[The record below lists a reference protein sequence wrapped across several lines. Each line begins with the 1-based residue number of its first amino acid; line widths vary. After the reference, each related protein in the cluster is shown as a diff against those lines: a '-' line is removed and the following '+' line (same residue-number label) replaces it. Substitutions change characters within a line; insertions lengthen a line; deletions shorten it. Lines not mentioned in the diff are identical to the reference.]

1 MGGIDISSGTT
12 PVQGNM
18 SGQPLKVSSDSVS
31 NIQPSVSNF
40 SSIWLLNAIVQQA
53 TGKSNMVLT
62 STSSFV
68 SVANTAL
75 GISTDTLL
83 NAISQ
88 VLSKTIF
95 SIRPYE
101 AKFKGLMKDNVTFGN
116 HVRKL
121 SIGDND
127 WETDVRYDLTDGKS
141 VDDQVVSHPKILQT
155 NFYGQNVYSR
165 HYTIFRDQL
174 NIALSS
180 EEEFQRFI
188 SMIVQN
194 CNDMIEQCHESTAR
208 MTLANFIGGKVK
220 GDINNVIHLVT
231 KYNDVAG
238 TELTTD
244 TVRQPTNFVPFIKWA
259 FGYIGYISGMLTE
272 RSLKFHIN
280 VTGKEI
286 SRHTPQNKQKLYL
299 FSEYLRDMDASVLS
313 SVYNDNYLKWADH
326 EQVNYWQS
334 IDTPDGINI
343 KASYM
348 DATGAVKLDDVGT
361 ATSNIFGVLFDE
373 EAVGITSCGQW
384 SSASRFNARGGYT
397 NFWYHFNDRYYNDFT
412 ENGIV
417 FLLD

>member
-1 MGGIDISSGTT
+1 MGA
-12 PVQGNM
+12 
-18 SGQPLKVSSDSVS
+18 SDSILS
-31 NIQPSVSNF
+31 GNPTISNF
-40 SSIWLLNAIVQQA
+40 KSSALLNQIVNQA
-53 TGKSNMVLT
+53 TGKSALGQLT
-62 STSSFV
+62 TQDFV

-75 GISTDTLL
+75 SISTDALL
-83 NAISQ
+83 NSISQ
-88 VLSKTIF
+88 TLSRTIF
-95 SIRPYE
+95 SVRPYE
-101 AKFKGLMKDNVTFGN
+101 AKFKGLMKDEQRFGN

-121 SIGDND
+121 NIGDKD
-127 WETDVRYDLTDGKS
+127 WETDKRYDLVDGQS
-141 VDDQVVSHPKILQT
+141 IDDQIVSNPEILQT

-165 HYTIFRDQL
+165 HYTVYRDQL

-188 SMIVQN
+188 TMIVQN
-194 CNDMIEQCHESTAR
+194 CSDMIEQCHESTAR

-220 GDINNVIHLVT
+220 GDVNNVIHLVT
-231 KYNDVAG
+231 KYNDIAG
-238 TELTTD
+238 TQLTTD
-244 TVRQPTNFVPFIKWA
+244 TVRQPSNFVPFIKWA
-259 FGYIGYISGMLTE
+259 FGYIGYLSGMLTE
-272 RSLKFHIN
+272 RSQKFHIN

-299 FSEYLRDMDASVLS
+299 FSEYLKDMDASVLS

-326 EQVNYWQS
+326 EQVNFWQS
-334 IDTPDGINI
+334 IDTPDGIHVS
-343 KASYM
+343 ASYM
-348 DATGAVKLDDVGT
+348 KTDGTVVTDDTGT

-373 EAVGITSCGQW
+373 EAVGITTCGQW

>member
-1 MGGIDISSGTT
+1 MSTSNKISNTE
-12 PVQGNM
+12 PV
-18 SGQPLKVSSDSVS
+18 
-31 NIQPSVSNF
+31 IANF
-40 SSIWLLNAIVQQA
+40 SSNVILQAIINQA
-53 TGKSNMVLT
+53 TGKQNISLA
-62 STSSFV
+62 STEAFV
-68 SVANTAL
+68 SVANIAL

-83 NAISQ
+83 SSISQ
-88 VLSKTIF
+88 TLSRTIF

-101 AKFKGLMKDNVTFGN
+101 AKFKGLMKDEQRFGN

-121 SIGDND
+121 NIGDND
-127 WETDVRYDLTDGKS
+127 WENDVRYDLVEGKS
-141 VDDQVVSHPKILQT
+141 IDDQIVSNPKILQT

-165 HYTIFRDQL
+165 HYTVYRDQL

-188 SMIVQN
+188 TMIVQN
-194 CNDMIEQCHESTAR
+194 CSDMIEQCHESTAR

-220 GDINNVIHLVT
+220 GDVNNVIHLVT

-244 TVRQPTNFVPFIKWA
+244 TVRQPANFVPFIKWA
-259 FGYIGYISGMLTE
+259 FGYIGYLSGMLTE
-272 RSLKFHIN
+272 RSQKFHIN
-280 VTGKEI
+280 VTEKEI
-286 SRHTPQNKQKLYL
+286 SRHTPQNRQKLYL
-299 FSEYLRDMDASVLS
+299 FSEYLKDMDASVLS

-326 EQVNYWQS
+326 EQVNFWQS
-334 IDTPDGINI
+334 IETPDGISI

-348 DATGAVKLDDVGT
+348 KPDGTVETDTTGT
-361 ATSNIFGVLFDE
+361 STSNIFGVLFDE
-373 EAVGITSCGQW
+373 EAVGITTCGQW

>member
-1 MGGIDISSGTT
+1 MNEID
-12 PVQGNM
+12 
-18 SGQPLKVSSDSVS
+18 VS
-31 NIQPSVSNF
+31 NGATSTQTTDSPLHGASKWQSFDKPTVSDFN
-40 SSIWLLNAIVQQA
+40 SAQVLNNIVNQA
-53 TGKSNMVLT
+53 TGKTDIANVPSRN
-62 STSSFV
+62 FV
-68 SVANTAL
+68 SVATTAL

-101 AKFKGLMKDNVTFGN
+101 AKFKGLMKDSITFGN

-121 SIGDND
+121 NIGDKD
-127 WETDVRYDLTDGKS
+127 WEKDYRYDLTDNAS
-141 VDDQVVSHPKILQT
+141 IDDQIVSIPNILQT
-155 NFYGQNVYSR
+155 NFYGQNIYNR

-188 SMIVQN
+188 TMIVQN
-194 CNDMIEQCHESTAR
+194 CSDIIEQCHETTAR
-208 MTLANFIGGKVK
+208 ATLANFIGGKIK
-220 GDINNVIHLVT
+220 GDVDNVIHLVT
-231 KYNDVAG
+231 KYNGVAG

-244 TVRQPTNFVPFIKWA
+244 TVRQPENFVPFIKWA
-259 FGYIGYISGMLTE
+259 FGYISYISGMLTE
-272 RSLKFHIN
+272 RSQKFHIN
-280 VTGKEI
+280 ITGKEI

-299 FSEYLRDMDASVLS
+299 FSEYLKDMDASVLS

-334 IDTPDGINI
+334 ISTPDGINVQSAYLKPDGTI
-343 KASYM
+343 EIDS
-348 DATGAVKLDDVGT
+348 DGT

-373 EAVGITSCGQW
+373 EAIGITTCGQW

-412 ENGIV
+412 ENGVV

>member
-1 MGGIDISSGTT
+1 MGA
-12 PVQGNM
+12 
-18 SGQPLKVSSDSVS
+18 SDSILRNV
-31 NIQPSVSNF
+31 PSVANF
-40 SSIWLLNAIVQQA
+40 KSATILNLIVNQA
-53 TGKSNMVLT
+53 TGKSALVPT
-62 STSSFV
+62 TTQDFV

-75 GISTDTLL
+75 NISADALL
-83 NAISQ
+83 NSISQ
-88 VLSKTIF
+88 TLSRTIF

-101 AKFKGLMKDNVTFGN
+101 AKFRGLMKDEVRFGN

-121 SIGDND
+121 NIGDKE
-127 WETDVRYDLTDGKS
+127 WENDVRYDLVDGKS
-141 VDDQVVSHPKILQT
+141 IDDQIVSNPSILQT

-165 HYTIFRDQL
+165 HYTVYRDQL

-188 SMIVQN
+188 TMIVQN
-194 CNDMIEQCHESTAR
+194 CSDMIEQCHESTAR

-220 GDINNVIHLVT
+220 GDTNNVIHLVT

-244 TVRQPTNFVPFIKWA
+244 TVRQPSNFVPFIKWA
-259 FGYIGYISGMLTE
+259 FGYIGFLSGMLTE
-272 RSLKFHIN
+272 RSQKFHIN

-286 SRHTPQNKQKLYL
+286 SRHTPQNRQKLYL
-299 FSEYLRDMDASVLS
+299 FSEYLKDMDASVLS

-326 EQVNYWQS
+326 EQVNFWQS
-334 IDTPDGINI
+334 IETPDGINVS
-343 KASYM
+343 ASYM
-348 DATGAVKLDDVGT
+348 KTDGTIEIDSVGT
-361 ATSNIFGVLFDE
+361 ATGNIFGVLFDE
-373 EAVGITSCGQW
+373 EAVGITTCGQW

>member
-1 MGGIDISSGTT
+1 MAAST
-12 PVQGNM
+12 V
-18 SGQPLKVSSDSVS
+18 LKGSE
-31 NIQPSVSNF
+31 PSVANF
-40 SSIWLLNAIVQQA
+40 NNTTILNSIINQA
-53 TGKSNMVLT
+53 TGKTNMSVCD
-62 STSSFV
+62 SKDFV
-68 SVANTAL
+68 SVANMAL
-75 GISTDTLL
+75 GISTDSLL
-83 NAISQ
+83 SAISQ
-88 VLSKTIF
+88 TLSKTIF
-95 SIRPYE
+95 SVRPYE
-101 AKFKGLMKDNVTFGN
+101 AKFKGLMKDEVRFGN

-121 SIGDND
+121 NIGDKD
-127 WETDVRYDLTDGKS
+127 WEKDVRYDLVDGQS
-141 VDDQVVSHPKILQT
+141 IDDQIVSNPTILQT

-165 HYTIFRDQL
+165 HYTVYRDQL

-188 SMIVQN
+188 TMIVQN
-194 CNDMIEQCHESTAR
+194 CSDMIEQCHESTAR

-220 GDINNVIHLVT
+220 GDVNNVIHLVT

-244 TVRQPTNFVPFIKWA
+244 TVRQPANFVPFIKWT
-259 FGYIGYISGMLTE
+259 FGYIGYLSGMLTE
-272 RSLKFHIN
+272 RSQKFHIN

-286 SRHTPQNKQKLYL
+286 SRHTPQNRQKLYL
-299 FSEYLRDMDASVLS
+299 FSEYLKDMDASVLS

-326 EQVNYWQS
+326 EQVNFWQS
-334 IDTPDGINI
+334 IDTPDGINL
-343 KASYM
+343 KCSYM
-348 DATGAVKLDDVGT
+348 GLDGSIAYDNAGT

-373 EAVGITSCGQW
+373 EAVGITTCGQW

>member
-1 MGGIDISSGTT
+1 MGADLLIKNDKPTVANFSGT
-12 PVQGNM
+12 G
-18 SGQPLKVSSDSVS
+18 
-31 NIQPSVSNF
+31 I
-40 SSIWLLNAIVQQA
+40 LNAIIKQA
-53 TGKSNMVLT
+53 IGASNITTTTT
-62 STSSFV
+62 SGFMSI
-68 SVANTAL
+68 ANIAL
-75 GISTDTLL
+75 GISPDNLL

-88 VLSKTIF
+88 TLSRTIF

-101 AKFKGLMKDNVTFGN
+101 AKFKGLMKDEQRFGN

-121 SIGDND
+121 NIGDKE
-127 WETDVRYDLTDGKS
+127 WETDVRYDLVDGQS
-141 VDDQVVSHPKILQT
+141 IDDQIVSNPTILQT

-165 HYTIFRDQL
+165 HYTVYRDQL

-188 SMIVQN
+188 TMIVQN
-194 CNDMIEQCHESTAR
+194 CSDMIEQCHESTAR

-220 GDINNVIHLVT
+220 GDVNNVIHLVT
-231 KYNDVAG
+231 KYNDIAG
-238 TELTTD
+238 TELTTA
-244 TVRQPTNFVPFIKWA
+244 TVRQPPNFVPFIKWA
-259 FGYIGYISGMLTE
+259 FGYIGYLSGMLTE
-272 RSLKFHIN
+272 RSQKFHIN

-299 FSEYLRDMDASVLS
+299 FSEYLKDMDASVLS

-326 EQVNYWQS
+326 EQVNFWQS
-334 IDTPDGINI
+334 IDSPDGINI

-348 DATGAVKLDDVGT
+348 KPDGTVENDATGT
-361 ATSNIFGVLFDE
+361 ATANIFGVLFDE

>member
-1 MGGIDISSGTT
+1 MGADLLIKNDKPTVANFSGT
-12 PVQGNM
+12 G
-18 SGQPLKVSSDSVS
+18 
-31 NIQPSVSNF
+31 I
-40 SSIWLLNAIVQQA
+40 LNAIIKQA
-53 TGKSNMVLT
+53 TGASNIT
-62 STSSFV
+62 TTTTSSFM
-68 SVANTAL
+68 SIANIAL
-75 GISTDTLL
+75 GISPDNLL

-88 VLSKTIF
+88 TLSRTIF

-101 AKFKGLMKDNVTFGN
+101 AKFKGLMKDEQRFGN

-121 SIGDND
+121 NIGDKE
-127 WETDVRYDLTDGKS
+127 WETDVRYDLVDGHS
-141 VDDQVVSHPKILQT
+141 IDDQIVSNPTILQT

-165 HYTIFRDQL
+165 HYTVYRDQL

-188 SMIVQN
+188 TMIVQN
-194 CNDMIEQCHESTAR
+194 CSDMIEQCHESTAR

-220 GDINNVIHLVT
+220 GDVNNVIHLVT
-231 KYNDVAG
+231 TYNDIAG
-238 TELTTD
+238 TELTTA
-244 TVRQPTNFVPFIKWA
+244 TVRQPSNFVPFIKWA
-259 FGYIGYISGMLTE
+259 FGYIGYLSGMLTE
-272 RSLKFHIN
+272 RSQKFHIN

-299 FSEYLRDMDASVLS
+299 FSEYLKDMDASVLS

-326 EQVNYWQS
+326 EQVNFWQS
-334 IDTPDGINI
+334 IDSPDGINI

-348 DATGAVKLDDVGT
+348 KPDGTVENDDVGT
-361 ATSNIFGVLFDE
+361 TTANIFGVLFDE

>member
-1 MGGIDISSGTT
+1 MGASNGIS
-12 PVQGNM
+12 N
-18 SGQPLKVSSDSVS
+18 KV
-31 NIQPSVSNF
+31 PTVSNF
-40 SSIWLLNAIVQQA
+40 NVITVLNSIVSQA
-53 TGKSNMVLT
+53 TGKSPLTLT
-62 STSSFV
+62 STENFT
-68 SVANTAL
+68 SVATTAL
-75 GISTDTLL
+75 SISADNLL

-88 VLSKTIF
+88 VLSRTIF

-101 AKFKGLMKDNVTFGN
+101 AKFKGLMQNEVRFGN

-121 SIGDND
+121 NIGDKD
-127 WETDVRYDLTDGKS
+127 WENDMRYDLTDGAS
-141 VDDQVVSHPKILQT
+141 IDDQIVSVPTILQT
-155 NFYGQNVYSR
+155 NFYGQNIYSR
-165 HYTIFRDQL
+165 HYTVYRDQL

-180 EEEFQRFI
+180 EDEFQRFI
-188 SMIVQN
+188 TMIVQN
-194 CNDMIEQCHESTAR
+194 CSDMIEQCHESTAR

-220 GDINNVIHLVT
+220 GDTNNVIHLVT

-244 TVRQPTNFVPFIKWA
+244 TVRQPSNFVPFIKWA

-272 RSLKFHIN
+272 RSLKYHIN

-286 SRHTPQNKQKLYL
+286 SRHTPQNRQKLYL
-299 FSEYLRDMDASVLS
+299 FSEYLKDMDASVLS

-326 EQVNYWQS
+326 EQVNFWQS

-343 KASYM
+343 NASYM
-348 DATGAVKLDDVGT
+348 KPDGTIETDTTGT

-373 EAVGITSCGQW
+373 EAVGITTCGQW

-412 ENGIV
+412 ENGVV

>member
-1 MGGIDISSGTT
+1 MNNTT
-12 PVQGNM
+12 PIQGVTGNPTM
-18 SGQPLKVSSDSVS
+18 KNAS
-31 NIQPSVSNF
+31 PSLSAENPSIGNF
-40 SSIWLLNAIVQQA
+40 NSITVLNSIIAQA
-53 TGKSNMVLT
+53 TGS
-62 STSSFV
+62 STIANINTASFV
-68 SVANTAL
+68 SVADIAL
-75 GISTDTLL
+75 NMSPDTLL
-83 NAISQ
+83 GAISQ
-88 VLSKTIF
+88 TLSRTIF
-95 SIRPYE
+95 SIRPYS
-101 AKFKGLMKDNVTFGN
+101 AKFKGLMQDEQRFGN

-121 SIGDND
+121 NIGDNN
-127 WETDVRYDLTDGKS
+127 WENDVRYDLTDGES
-141 VDDQVVSHPKILQT
+141 IDDQIVSKPKILQT
-155 NFYGQNVYSR
+155 NFYGQNIYAR
-165 HYTIFRDQL
+165 HYTVFRDQL

-208 MTLANFIGGKVK
+208 LTLANFIGGKIK
-220 GDINNVIHLVT
+220 GDTGNVIHLVT

-244 TVRQPTNFVPFIKWA
+244 TVRQPSNFVPFIKWA
-259 FGYIGYISGMLTE
+259 FGYISYISGLLTE
-272 RSLKFHIN
+272 RSQKFHIN

-299 FSEYLRDMDASVLS
+299 FSEYLKDMDASVLS

-334 IDTPDGINI
+334 IDSPDGINVSAVYL
-343 KASYM
+343 KPDGTTTS
-348 DATGAVKLDDVGT
+348 DVATGT

-373 EAVGITSCGQW
+373 EAVGVTTCGQW

-412 ENGIV
+412 ENGVV

>member
-1 MGGIDISSGTT
+1 MNNASPIQGGL
-12 PVQGNM
+12 
-18 SGQPLKVSSDSVS
+18 SGQQLKEASDLVS
-31 NIQPSVSNF
+31 NTQPSISNF

-75 GISTDTLL
+75 GISTDALL

-127 WETDVRYDLTDGKS
+127 WEADVRYDLTDGAS
-141 VDDQVVSHPKILQT
+141 VDDQIVSHPKILQT

-220 GDINNVIHLVT
+220 GDVNNVIHLVT

-244 TVRQPTNFVPFIKWA
+244 TVRQPANFVPFIKWA

-272 RSLKFHIN
+272 RSQKFHIN

-286 SRHTPQNKQKLYL
+286 SRHTPQNRQKLYL
-299 FSEYLRDMDASVLS
+299 FSEYLKDMDASVLS

-326 EQVNYWQS
+326 EQVNFWQS
-334 IDTPDGINI
+334 IETPDGINI

-348 DATGAVKLDDVGT
+348 DATGAVKSDDVGT
-361 ATSNIFGVLFDE
+361 TTSNIFGVLFDE
-373 EAVGITSCGQW
+373 EAVGITTCGQW

-412 ENGIV
+412 ENGVI

>member
-1 MGGIDISSGTT
+1 MGA
-12 PVQGNM
+12 
-18 SGQPLKVSSDSVS
+18 SSDLHI
-31 NIQPSVSNF
+31 NDPSVANF
-40 SSIWLLNAIVQQA
+40 GSAIILNDIVKQA
-53 TGKSNMVLT
+53 TGNKVLT
-62 STSSFV
+62 SVPAYSFMSIATV
-68 SVANTAL
+68 AL

-88 VLSKTIF
+88 TLSRTIF

-101 AKFKGLMKDNVTFGN
+101 AKFKGIMRDEVRFGN

-121 SIGDND
+121 NIGDKD
-127 WETDVRYDLTDGKS
+127 WEKDVRYDLVDGAS
-141 VDDQVVSHPKILQT
+141 IDDQIVSNPAILQT

-165 HYTIFRDQL
+165 HYTVYRDQL

-188 SMIVQN
+188 TMIVQN
-194 CNDMIEQCHESTAR
+194 CSDMIEQCHESTAR

-220 GDINNVIHLVT
+220 GDVNNVIHLVT

-244 TVRQPTNFVPFIKWA
+244 TVRQPANFIPFIKWA
-259 FGYIGYISGMLTE
+259 FGYIGYLSGMLTE
-272 RSLKFHIN
+272 RSQKFHIN

-299 FSEYLRDMDASVLS
+299 FSEYLKDMDASVLS

-326 EQVNYWQS
+326 EQVNFWQS
-334 IDTPDGINI
+334 IDTPDGISI
-343 KASYM
+343 QASYM
-348 DATGAVKLDDVGT
+348 KPDGTIGQDTTGT
-361 ATSNIFGVLFDE
+361 ATANIFGVLFDE
-373 EAVGITSCGQW
+373 EAMGITTCGQW

>member
-1 MGGIDISSGTT
+1 MGANDSIYTT
-12 PVQGNM
+12 PLAPTVA
-18 SGQPLKVSSDSVS
+18 
-31 NIQPSVSNF
+31 NF
-40 SSIWLLNAIVQQA
+40 KSATLLSSIVNQA
-53 TGKSNMVLT
+53 TGKADMSIT
-62 STSSFV
+62 ATCDFI

-75 GISTDTLL
+75 AISPDNLL

-101 AKFKGLMKDNVTFGN
+101 AKFKGLMQDEVRFGN

-121 SIGDND
+121 NIGDKD
-127 WETDVRYDLTDGKS
+127 WEKDVRYDLVDGES
-141 VDDQVVSHPKILQT
+141 IDDQIVSKPTILQT

-165 HYTIFRDQL
+165 HYTIYRDQL

-188 SMIVQN
+188 TMIVQN
-194 CNDMIEQCHESTAR
+194 CNDLIEQCHESTAR

-220 GDINNVIHLVT
+220 GDANNVIHLVT
-231 KYNDVAG
+231 KYNAVAG

-259 FGYIGYISGMLTE
+259 FGYISYISGMLTE
-272 RSLKFHIN
+272 RSIKYHIN

-299 FSEYLRDMDASVLS
+299 FSEYLKDMDASVLS

-334 IDTPDGINI
+334 INTPDGINI
-343 KASYM
+343 YASYLQT
-348 DATGAVKLDDVGT
+348 DGSLTYDKPGT

-373 EAVGITSCGQW
+373 EAVGITTCGQW

-412 ENGIV
+412 ENGVV